1 MSIGTTIYT
10 WLYGKIVGTD
20 EIGNKYYTNSENHN
34 DLKAKRWVIFKG
46 EIEASKIPPHW
57 HAWLHKSIDEP
68 PINYSHKYKWQK
80 KHQENLTGTIRA
92 YKPDGSLAS
101 DSKKN
106 MKKYESWKY

>member
-46 EIEASKIPPHW
+46 SP
-57 HAWLHKSIDEP
+57 SIVWE
-68 PINYSHKYKWQK
+68 
-80 KHQENLTGTIRA
+80 
-92 YKPDGSLAS
+92 
-101 DSKKN
+101 
-106 MKKYESWKY
+106 